1 MDRLAMPLYK
11 RKPGGV
17 WWVRIGR
24 KTRKSTGTKDRQRA
38 QEFERVLQQRLWRR
52 NKLGDR
58 GALSWNKA
66 VERWLKDS
74 KRARTRD
81 REFIQWLKPRIGED
95 AISDVADPAAL
106 DQLREDGLQE
116 GWAPSTVDRMMRT
129 VRSVL
134 RSCWK
139 RKEIEQ
145 PYVPMHGDPEPE
157 PRFLTEPQFRALC
170 RELPLHLELAAKFA
184 VTSLLRKTPHT
195 RLTWDR
201 VDIEKRWLWVPG
213 EKTKTGKP
221 FGISLSDE
229 AIEILRECSRWFPT
243 GERVFQYDHKPI
255 ANFRTG
261 AFLKAARRAG
271 VPDLRW
277 HDLRHTGASWAVQSG
292 VTLQELMVLGNWK
305 SYRSV
310 LIYAHLA
317 PSNSSRAAQLVGQTL
332 AHALK
337 QTG

>member
-1 MDRLAMPLYK
+1 MPLYK
-11 RKPGGV
+11 RTPGGV

-24 KTRKSTGTKDRQRA
+24 KTRQSTGTTDREQA
-38 QEFERVLQQRLWRR
+38 EEFELTLRNRLWRHR
-52 NKLGDR
+52 KLGDR
-58 GALSWNKA
+58 GAISWNKA
-66 VERWLKDS
+66 AERWLKDS
-74 KRARTRD
+74 KRERRRD
-81 REFIQWLKPRIGED
+81 RELLKWLKPKIGED
-95 AISDVADPAAL
+95 SVSSIATPEVL
-106 DQLREDGLQE
+106 DLLREHGRAA
-116 GWAPSTVDRMMRT
+116 GWSESTVDRMMRT

-157 PRFLTEPQFRALC
+157 PRFLTQAQFRTLC
-170 RELPLHLELAAKFA
+170 RELPPHLNLAARFA
-184 VTSLLRKTPHT
+184 VLTLLRKTSQA

-201 VDIEKRWLWVPG
+201 IDFSKRWAWIRG
-213 EKTKTGKP
+213 ERTKTGKP

-229 AIEILRECSRWFPT
+229 AIQILRECTRWAPE
-243 GERVFQYDHKPI
+243 GDRVFQYDGKPI
-255 ANFRTG
+255 GDFNRG
-261 AFLKAARRAG
+261 AFKKAAARAG
-271 VPDLRW
+271 LKGLRW

-317 PSNSSRAAQLVGQTL
+317 PSNSTTAAQVVGTAV
-332 AHALK
+332 AHALGK
-337 QTG
+337 SRGAA